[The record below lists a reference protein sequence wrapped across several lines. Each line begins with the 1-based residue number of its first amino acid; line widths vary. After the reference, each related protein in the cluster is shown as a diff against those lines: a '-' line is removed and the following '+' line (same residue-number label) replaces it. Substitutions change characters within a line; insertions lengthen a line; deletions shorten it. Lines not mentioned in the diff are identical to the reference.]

1 MAELSQQH
9 GREMHRHQD
18 APHLKAMQKMQ
29 ELMKDPEQM
38 QQWFEPKKTDFE
50 GLSED

>member
-1 MAELSQQH
+1 
-9 GREMHRHQD
+9 MHRHQD

-38 QQWFEPKKTDFE
+38 QQWFEPNKIDFE